1 MSLLLG
7 NTLKNLEVKGHH
19 TYNLFSNN
27 LEKNVHICLSVCVCV
42 CVYKEKE
49 KERIKQ
55 DLENL
60 GDKYREFIFLQLF

>member
-42 CVYKEKE
+42 YTKRK
-49 KERIKQ
+49 KKK
-55 DLENL
+55 
-60 GDKYREFIFLQLF
+60 G